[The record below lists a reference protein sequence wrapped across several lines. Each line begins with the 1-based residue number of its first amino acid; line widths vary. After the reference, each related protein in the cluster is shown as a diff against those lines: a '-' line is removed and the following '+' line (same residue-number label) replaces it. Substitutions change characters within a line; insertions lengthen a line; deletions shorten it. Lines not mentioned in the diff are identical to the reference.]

1 VHQSAPHAENKPAPP
16 PKEEKK
22 PPR

>member
-1 VHQSAPHAENKPAPP
+1 VHQSAPHTENKPAPP
-16 PKEEKK
+16 PREEKK

>member
-1 VHQSAPHAENKPAPP
+1 VHQSAPHTENKPAPP
-16 PKEEKK
+16 PKEERK